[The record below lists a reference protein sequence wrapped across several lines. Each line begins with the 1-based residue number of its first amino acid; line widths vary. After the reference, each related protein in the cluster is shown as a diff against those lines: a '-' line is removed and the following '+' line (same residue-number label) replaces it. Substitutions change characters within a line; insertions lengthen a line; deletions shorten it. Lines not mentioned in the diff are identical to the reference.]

1 MPMDRA
7 GSGSGSGFARPD
19 HLNKSPTIKK
29 KKKPVKPNLKFFVL
43 KLGQALSSPTII
55 FLKIFLYLNNLKFKK

>member
-1 MPMDRA
+1 MLLSSADA
-7 GSGSGSGFARPD
+7 NGSGSGLGFARPD

-43 KLGQALSSPTII
+43 KLGQALSSPIII
-55 FLKIFLYLNNLKFKK
+55 FLKDLFYI